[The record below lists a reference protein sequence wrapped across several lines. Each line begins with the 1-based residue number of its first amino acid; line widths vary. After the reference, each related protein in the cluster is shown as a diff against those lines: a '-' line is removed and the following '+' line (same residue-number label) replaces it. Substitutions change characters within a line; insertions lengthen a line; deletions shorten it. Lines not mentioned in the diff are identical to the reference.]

1 MVDIDVNAELK
12 RRQALRQQ
20 KVKRISQQVPLV
32 RILPATDS
40 MRRML
45 KHPDAA
51 TQFGKTGSVEW
62 PMDQF
67 TQRRLR
73 EGAIRLEDDEQQSK
87 VKVRERATPL
97 EEKPIPEQRQAAEQS
112 QPQQRRPQ
120 SQQQPQPQT
129 QPRSEKT

>member
-12 RRQALRQQ
+12 RRQELRQQ
-20 KVKRISQQVPLV
+20 KMKNVSQKIPLV
-32 RILPATDS
+32 KVVPASDS

-51 TQFGKTGSVEW
+51 TQFGKTGGVEW

-73 EGAIRLEDDEQQSK
+73 EGAIQLEDAEEQKK
-87 VKVRERATPL
+87 VKVRDRAVPVG
-97 EEKPIPEQRQAAEQS
+97 AS
-112 QPQQRRPQ
+112 QL
-120 SQQQPQPQT
+120 SQQQQPEPRKTHTAPQT
-129 QPRSEKT
+129 AKPKE